1 MDLNRSK
8 WLDFS
13 EKRLDKPR
21 TGGYEFDSIQTVG
34 KRLDKSKNGWI
45 NQKWLDMGLIRSKR
59 SDDSEKR
66 LDKLEMV
73 GYEFDSIQMVR
84 SN

>member
-1 MDLNRSK
+1 MVGYFEKGWINQKWLDMDLNRSK

-21 TGGYEFDSIQTVG
+21 TVGYEFDSIQTVG

-45 NQKWLDMGLIRSKR
+45 STKT
-59 SDDSEKR
+59 
-66 LDKLEMV
+66 V
-73 GYEFDSIQMVR
+73 G
-84 SN
+84 

>member
-21 TGGYEFDSIQTVG
+21 TVGYEFDLIQTVG

-45 NQKWLDMGLIRSKR
+45 NQKWLDMDLIRSKGSIR
-59 SDDSEKR
+59 WIPDLSNHFPKLSNH
-66 LDKLEMV
+66 LD
-73 GYEFDSIQMVR
+73 
-84 SN
+84 